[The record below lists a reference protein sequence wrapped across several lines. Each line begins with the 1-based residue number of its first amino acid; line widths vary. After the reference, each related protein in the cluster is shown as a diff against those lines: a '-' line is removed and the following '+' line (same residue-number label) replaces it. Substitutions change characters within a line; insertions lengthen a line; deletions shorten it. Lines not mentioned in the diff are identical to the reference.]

1 MTPTAPP
8 RLRYF
13 TPTEASVALL
23 RVLPRLERAA
33 RSLGT
38 YRELR
43 NRLESN
49 EPLEEDARVA
59 VANEV
64 ARQRELLQG
73 AVEEIAD
80 EGVQVRSVDPPAL
93 DFPAIRA
100 GREVVL
106 TWQHGERAV
115 AWWYLR
121 DSGPR
126 SRQPVTDFDSGMWEW
141 LN

>member
-1 MTPTAPP
+1 MTPNAPP

-13 TPTEASVALL
+13 TPTEASVALH

-43 NRLESN
+43 DRLESN
-49 EPLEEDARVA
+49 EPLDEDARVA
-59 VANEV
+59 IANEV
-64 ARQRELLQG
+64 ARQRELLQT
-73 AVEEIAD
+73 AIEEIND
-80 EGVQVRSVDPPAL
+80 DGVVVRSVDPPAL
-93 DFPAIRA
+93 DFPAMRA

-115 AWWYLR
+115 AWWYVRDAGPRARQPITDL
-121 DSGPR
+121 DSGL
-126 SRQPVTDFDSGMWEW
+126 WEW